1 MPRSPPDVLQEL
13 KEEPQLEAEI
23 PIESKSAQNLLDLDV
38 VEKEES
44 DKLQYRL
51 FSDDG
56 DFLMYARANLE
67 ARRISFY
74 LYNPSEKGVNLFNA
88 EKPAFAMTWNSERTE
103 WRLVQERC
111 ENCQFSPKH
120 LTCSC
125 YGKQQPV
132 GDGIFNC
139 MEIHVPGLYAD
150 GSRVVWCPLL
160 GRGDLSIPIDD
171 SYEAQKLMTKQ
182 PSWNEEVESLV
193 LDFKGRHIL
202 SSAKNFQLAL
212 WVTQSEMGLSWTAC
226 LHGSKVPETRSRP
239 LPVWQDWPS
248 NLQSRLQV
256 PIERDSSL
264 WHIIDNTL
272 LDMRSHQLRRRRIIF
287 DAWQEIESLRGDK
300 AGIEEHYQGQLQ
312 ELKKTMV
319 GDVQRLQDFES
330 RK

>member
-1 MPRSPPDVLQEL
+1 MTVEEANSLTTWFSSLVGSSTSSGSKLPEQKAVDADEDKWDRERAFDIADSLENGLAREIVTEFMHPLRRASKLWKFHVIRSE
-13 KEEPQLEAEI
+13 
-23 PIESKSAQNLLDLDV
+23 
-38 VEKEES
+38 

-125 YGKQQPV
+125 YGKQQVAWIRHHRKPV

-212 WVTQSEMGLSWTAC
+212 SQKPDHVLCQYGKIGPQTFSLDFKYPLSVIQAFGTSLTTLFWT
-226 LHGSKVPETRSRP
+226 
-239 LPVWQDWPS
+239 
-248 NLQSRLQV
+248 
-256 PIERDSSL
+256 
-264 WHIIDNTL
+264 
-272 LDMRSHQLRRRRIIF
+272 
-287 DAWQEIESLRGDK
+287 
-300 AGIEEHYQGQLQ
+300 
-312 ELKKTMV
+312 
-319 GDVQRLQDFES
+319 
-330 RK
+330 

>member
-1 MPRSPPDVLQEL
+1 MTVEEASPLATWFSSLVGGSASSASKLPKKKVFEEDEDKWDRERAFNIADSLENGMAREIVTEFMHPLRRASKLWKFHVIRSE
-13 KEEPQLEAEI
+13 
-23 PIESKSAQNLLDLDV
+23 
-38 VEKEES
+38 

-56 DFLMYARANLE
+56 DFLMYARADLE
-67 ARRISFY
+67 ARKMSFY

-88 EKPAFAMTWNSERTE
+88 EKPAFAMTWNAERTD

-125 YGKQQPV
+125 YGKQQVAWIRHHRKPV

-160 GRGDLSIPIDD
+160 GRGDLSQPIDE
-171 SYEAQKLMTKQ
+171 SNEAQKLTTKQ
-182 PSWNEEVESLV
+182 PTWNEEVESLV

-212 WVTQSEMGLSWTAC
+212 SQKPDHVLCQYGKIGPQTFSLDFKYPLSVIQAFGTSLTTLFWT
-226 LHGSKVPETRSRP
+226 
-239 LPVWQDWPS
+239 
-248 NLQSRLQV
+248 
-256 PIERDSSL
+256 
-264 WHIIDNTL
+264 
-272 LDMRSHQLRRRRIIF
+272 
-287 DAWQEIESLRGDK
+287 
-300 AGIEEHYQGQLQ
+300 
-312 ELKKTMV
+312 
-319 GDVQRLQDFES
+319 
-330 RK
+330 

>member
-1 MPRSPPDVLQEL
+1 MTVEEANSLTTWFSSLVGSSTSSGSKLPEQKAVDADEDKWDRERAFDIADSLENGLAREIVTEFMHPLRRASKLWKFHVIRSE
-13 KEEPQLEAEI
+13 
-23 PIESKSAQNLLDLDV
+23 
-38 VEKEES
+38 

-74 LYNPSEKGVNLFNA
+74 LYNPSEKGVNLFHA

-125 YGKQQPV
+125 YGKQQVAWIRHHRKPV

-212 WVTQSEMGLSWTAC
+212 SQKPDHVLCQYGKIGPQTFSLDFKYPLSVIQAFGTSLTTLFWT
-226 LHGSKVPETRSRP
+226 
-239 LPVWQDWPS
+239 
-248 NLQSRLQV
+248 
-256 PIERDSSL
+256 
-264 WHIIDNTL
+264 
-272 LDMRSHQLRRRRIIF
+272 
-287 DAWQEIESLRGDK
+287 
-300 AGIEEHYQGQLQ
+300 
-312 ELKKTMV
+312 
-319 GDVQRLQDFES
+319 
-330 RK
+330 